1 MHLLARFHR
10 PDSGAILWD
19 GEDVEV
25 FELTAFR
32 TRLGLV
38 TQESKLFNTS
48 VAENIQLGSSEPGMD
63 TVSLERAASASNST
77 EFIDDMDGG
86 WDAGVGDG
94 GNKLSGG
101 QRQRLSIARAL
112 YKDPPVLLMDEA
124 TSSLD
129 TESEHKVQQAIDRLM
144 EGRTTLVIAHRLS
157 TVRHADRII
166 VLDAGRVAET
176 GTHDELMQ
184 NQGLYRKL
192 VDMQN
197 IVE

>member
-1 MHLLARFHR
+1 M
-10 PDSGAILWD
+10 
-19 GEDVEV
+19 
-25 FELTAFR
+25 
-32 TRLGLV
+32 V
-38 TQESKLFNTS
+38 TQESRLFNTS
-48 VAENIQLGSSEPGMD
+48 VAENIQLGSTHLETNKD
-63 TVSLERAASASNST
+63 ALERAAQASNSI
-77 EFIDDMDGG
+77 EFIAGMEGG
-86 WDAGVGDG
+86 WEAGVGDG

-112 YKDPPVLLMDEA
+112 FKDPPVLLMDEA